1 MWQVAAPRLISC
13 TLALAT
19 LTLAGCTSPQLGP
32 VGGEPTASGI
42 AGAGASPAASA
53 PAGSEPAASP
63 SGSPLTAEA
72 YRGELDSRR
81 KTVLAAINAMAGAR
95 TPKSLNQ
102 NVERAETALNE
113 AADALSAVTPPA
125 EIRAQHDGYVAGLRD
140 LAAELGSTAGKVS
153 GRDLCTSAAVLADLG
168 TPLKTLDTAGQALQ
182 GAGDYPADVV
192 TVKAGA
198 KQNRRLGNGAF
209 IKRDSLTGRSFLEID
224 NGGTR
229 DAVVTLIRGGS
240 KAFTVY
246 VRKRSKFKVRGVR
259 DGTYKIFFTHGV
271 DWDGKAR
278 SFTRRCSYERFQES
292 VKFKT
297 TYTATQIRWH
307 DWTITLHAITG
318 GNAKTD
324 DVDPDSFP
332 K

>member
-1 MWQVAAPRLISC
+1 MAAPRLISC

-32 VGGEPTASGI
+32 VGGQPTASGI
-42 AGAGASPAASA
+42 AGAGASAEASA
-53 PAGSEPAASP
+53 PGGEPAASP
-63 SGSPLTAEA
+63 SASPLTAEA

-81 KTVLAAINAMAGAR
+81 KTVLDAINAMAGAR
-95 TPKSLNQ
+95 TPKALNQ

-125 EIRAQHDGYVAGLRD
+125 EVRPQHDSYVTSLRD
-140 LAAELGSTAGKVS
+140 LAARLGSTAGKVS
-153 GRDLCTSAAVLADLG
+153 GRDLCTSSAVLTDLG
-168 TPLKTLDTAGQALQ
+168 TPLKSLDTAGQALQ

-192 TVKAGA
+192 TVKSGA

-209 IKRDSLTGRSFLEID
+209 IKSGSLTGRSYLEID
-224 NGGTR
+224 NGASR
-229 DAVVTLIRGGS
+229 DSVVTLMRGGS
-240 KAFTVY
+240 KVFTVY
-246 VRKRSKFKVRGVR
+246 VRRKSKFKVRGVR
-259 DGTYKIFFTHGV
+259 DGSYKIFFTHGV
-271 DWDGKAR
+271 DWDGKTR
-278 SFTRRCSYERFQES
+278 SFTRQCSFERFQES

-307 DWTITLHAITG
+307 DWTVTLHAITG